1 MSASKLEK
9 NIANLERRM
18 REEFKAELAQGLK
31 VQSIRLDA
39 FEAQLQRL
47 QPRPA
52 LLQDVNQDEESNK
65 GRAQGEPEQS
75 DLVPVVPV
83 VREAWAED
91 AEAQEVAV
99 TSAETD
105 PMEPVAFLETSWNLV
120 LVLGYTGAGW
130 CDVVIACLL
139 FLASVATQAF
149 FSWILLSPEFQG
161 DPFSLQ
167 IEIATAWRRSVAHD
181 SMHVDLAQTSLIS
194 RVCNDDGALILSTD
208 QASLIRQIN
217 SFLGYQKSTDFDQ
230 EDASRTGV
238 LLAMLC
244 ILLWCLYISNEFRT
258 IWLSLEAVAQL
269 PLKRRTDFHDGR
281 FKAMSWPRFCAYFL
295 LRLLRAAISGALLY
309 AGILWLGATTSISDL
324 IVNAVA
330 LGAVLSVDEMVFAAL
345 MPKKLQIKIQD
356 LEAIKI
362 RYSRCRSQVEA
373 VCIML
378 ALGGV
383 LAWSY
388 VYIVNPLAQ
397 DMETVKRAYCF
408 GNQDFVVGMNE
419 DIQLVFGIRTI
430 PHANV
435 SGRTLSQLA
444 VENYIYQ
451 EPSMPA
457 DYISFQSDVQRFDR
471 MVLQTMEE
479 SATGFAYCKDLDT
492 LYILDQPDEEIV
504 NEFVDLYR
512 PYFWSAAAVLNE
524 PRNSTCLDMV
534 SHCNDAEARMLRQ
547 VCGVTCGCADPR
559 SYPVYKVPHKG
570 CSRNCLSNAASP
582 EQPIC
587 EDIENGAMWKQ
598 FWDGYPTV
606 LSSEIG
612 VMLDYNSTLGQWVL
626 QLIGAMQEF
635 GCAALAFHP
644 ELAKEPV
651 TQQRWCDGIA
661 VRELTPAQVR
671 RLLHVFSDGLVDIVS
686 KLGKPASTP
695 TRKCAMKEWV
705 LEFQELPTGPH
716 SSFRDALAA
725 RGYEGA
731 LFLGPGQE
739 KVGVGLFWQRE
750 RASMVDTFPKDQV
763 VPCGMETGSYGN
775 VDLKE
780 AGLRDMD
787 RRLAGF
793 VKLTVDEL
801 PTLLCGTHLMT
812 GSRDKEGKIRQQ
824 ELVTIADLM
833 KAWADP
839 GAGVIL
845 CGDFNVN
852 SRGFLEEH
860 IWEGTGYVRDSDTK
874 ANRFCWQRSG
884 ASPLILRDAFDSC
897 YGDEACSSTRT
908 GTRLETIDYIFFD
921 EEAYTLLDSSKL
933 RCPEQP
939 MPNAEEPS
947 DHIPVCGIAA
957 DPVQNVSQLSLAAV
971 VVSACVRRGEVAAV
985 GGWSTSLRVKQ
996 APLRFLLAPLRL
1008 QHTLSAVQ
1016 DVAAVLE
1023 VGAGG
1028 PERQGQTEDAF
1039 QPEPATS
1046 KEEKALKVHSSR
1058 SSVSVMFLELD
1069 LDVAAPVL
1077 HWEEHLEEAFI
1088 LRFGRV
1094 RLRTVENNREPE
1106 LRVPEPAEFPVAAM
1120 GCAMAAPAAWCLFE
1134 DAGIV
1139 LGHGDVLTFGKV
1151 ALQLQRST
1159 EGHYE
1164 LAAGIGGIEGSL
1176 HTELSR
1182 RVAKLSEAL
1191 QALVT
1196 EALEDRAAIE
1206 ALRRL
1211 REASQPR
1218 RSRFYSAWE
1227 KFEMLGPMQEKSA
1240 NRSGGDVEEEDTGA
1254 VLSPMTEEAFSGYGV
1269 NAPCAPAF
1277 VSTVLHLQSASL
1289 RIFEQ
1294 RPRGTQSHAVAHAS
1308 LEGVHFRV
1316 QLFRERAA
1324 ASLLFTSLQLQ
1335 AASLTLQSRRLL
1347 TPRATGG
1354 VLLDSSALVPL
1365 RAEGCEPL
1373 FGVKLQQLAVLYRQ
1387 RDSDALLQLLRSV
1400 LRPLQAAEGAGSSQR
1415 PSVSSLDQQQVA
1427 ETFGLEAKWKC
1438 PLFRCWIG
1446 APKVFLPTDP
1456 TLRRRRSLGEARCG
1470 HLEEQNGVVDFKAMP
1485 GEEFIVIDFGHV
1497 NLQRTTQSLETLDL
1511 KLCEVDL
1518 RMAGKTGKLT
1528 SVLQLPE
1535 TKASKG
1541 ATPTTIRVDATLR
1554 QGREG
1559 TRFEASLQPSG
1570 GEQLQIVLG
1579 RSDLTRILDVLAE
1592 NRSYASFVE
1601 EATEVDDSA
1610 QEESEASSFVSARET
1625 HSARTR
1631 SLEAVPSPAPVQ
1643 ASVRARTLATLRS
1656 ASQLPDLQPKK
1667 WPSGETS
1674 QDSAGQPFTL
1684 QWSNPAVLL
1693 IRVQFTESAP
1703 VAALAL
1709 QGSCIFAKLDPDL
1722 QLEVSCRS
1730 VDIEDLRLRSQN
1742 ADKSVLC
1749 GSSFVLA
1756 WRSEAG
1762 QRSALSIRLNR
1773 ATLQV
1778 LPMLFA
1784 DLATWGI
1791 SAWRLCAWAQCPCE
1805 PEQRLPWDASEL
1817 RPLGVA
1823 SLLIEVELQSASF
1836 RLPTAWA
1843 AQQDYF
1849 EFCGSPRENGA
1860 VFSASLL
1867 SCEAGLELTRIALE
1881 SCKVQRCDA
1890 QVPSAVLCSDFGLS
1904 AAGRTWNLAP
1914 RRSGLILRPVAL
1926 QPFDLRISTQDIGA
1940 LLAAASS
1947 LARAEAPSAE
1957 PIEELLLRDPHAPTA
1972 PSSWCL
1978 ELDGMV
1984 GRGEGSRTKQ
1994 VIDLQILD
2002 DRQPG
2007 KLLDVRIGLPSIH
2020 TEIRTAT
2027 GQASSLLLRTQMLE
2041 LEVESYNRNLRVMEP
2056 VVLPI
2061 RLDAEYEVLQGTSS
2075 FRVSSREKLHLVITP
2090 IFIRLVMQLQDELA
2104 ADVPTA
2110 QRQSAYL
2117 PLITGL
2123 NLTGTACEVAAGCTC
2138 IKLPAAKEV
2147 PLDALLYEDSAELR
2161 SSEGDPAL
2169 PLRLARVQGIK
2180 SCAKV
2185 VPVPRSYSRLSD
2197 HAPENGEVMEVPQ
2210 PLPVDASCLGF
2221 PEGAG
2226 AKPGDGDGDCL
2237 AARQAVSLPQSA
2249 LAGSPSG
2256 SMPLALL
2263 QVRPASPA
2271 GALPAETFTWSEPV
2285 PVFFRRHP
2293 EPVVPGRRRST
2304 RSSVTSTESGQGDG
2318 DLFRRCQN
2326 ASGSCPLRFRVVE
2339 EGGRQTLCAE
2349 PPLRLRN
2356 SCPVPL
2362 LLTFEPELHREE
2374 LETVPAGAVRVG
2386 ALAKIFD
2393 GLGGFLAVV
2402 IAAAGDAADAELGG
2416 GGVELCPVRADSN
2429 GFLWWELDGSLRH
2442 IVLPQG
2448 TNAVELRRTEA
2459 GVGFRCLRAAAL
2471 PGRGCQVLQL
2481 GPREPLP
2488 IFELPMAP
2496 TRLSVALIGLGNE
2509 RSEWSLPL
2517 RLPSL
2522 MQQGELPVQRWSS
2535 SSFEV
2540 RSCHLPAEEVL
2551 EVRWARAIFP
2561 LIARRSAPETEVVI
2575 GARRWFVNS
2584 TTLPIQLTLPD
2595 GSALPHL
2602 TAGATLLAH
2611 PLHEADAAEAQSC
2624 LQRVC
2629 GLRGSDPDLSS
2640 TISLAF
2646 GRDCVNV
2653 QLPGA
2658 GGFEDVFFP
2667 SGEDCV
2673 LREEGIA
2680 LAMTFGLDC
2689 SLVSLV
2695 PALVV
2700 FNCSPQQVG
2709 FLWNGQAP
2717 AQAEWLNAGQRKA
2730 LRVPMELSEES
2741 SRSLLLP
2748 VARDAAPERPK
2759 LQVLVNTQH
2768 NELLISPP
2776 FAVDRAAA
2784 GCSAAMSLPSSA
2796 RPELCRVAVDEAFGA
2811 VAVSVAG
2818 RECCH
2823 RLTCEEGLE
2832 AYVDTAP
2839 ADVARSGGSIYFGVA
2854 EPFESSPSVVLV
2866 LQRPGPGIARVDV
2879 GLSRN
2884 NTQAIPAT
2892 SSLGVPARVDVS
2904 VKEHVATVF
2913 VSLGHGRVDEE
2924 AAQSETLHELQ
2935 LGGLTLSLAEAPG
2948 LQEGLLMGYSPETIS
2963 VALDGFQVRLRRF
2976 ANDSEEFKIRIDAV
2990 QVDLRPKKARDPQP
3004 LVLLASIPRRR
3015 ALPFLRWSSLRRACS
3030 DPAEWRFGLCRLDL
3044 GPAEVTVTEA
3054 VWQEVGRFLDQA
3066 ASGPRGLG
3074 PQEVAARVGKELPAV
3089 PPTSGQ
3095 RLQVEQFSVEAVSLK
3110 VWCSLYLPE
3119 ATFLPAAFRAA
3130 VEFLGLGTETLVVE
3144 GAKVRVAAQ
3153 PWLVGRGGRHLVGS
3167 VSSVLD
3173 SLSRAYLPQV
3183 RRSIFSLV
3191 ANSNA
3196 ALGGLLGLRCWR
3208 RLFGCARRQ
3217 TVRSV
3222 RPELCALGADGAV
3235 RAADGRGAEGSWL
3248 SQVDGSIAANPPE
3261 TTCGRFVG
3269 CLRRCCRRRG

>member
-1 MSASKLEK
+1 MLQT
-9 NIANLERRM
+9 IGAN
-18 REEFKAELAQGLK
+18 QVHG
-31 VQSIRLDA
+31 S
-39 FEAQLQRL
+39 
-47 QPRPA
+47 
-52 LLQDVNQDEESNK
+52 
-65 GRAQGEPEQS
+65 
-75 DLVPVVPV
+75 
-83 VREAWAED
+83 
-91 AEAQEVAV
+91 
-99 TSAETD
+99 
-105 PMEPVAFLETSWNLV
+105 
-120 LVLGYTGAGW
+120 
-130 CDVVIACLL
+130 
-139 FLASVATQAF
+139 
-149 FSWILLSPEFQG
+149 
-161 DPFSLQ
+161 
-167 IEIATAWRRSVAHD
+167 
-181 SMHVDLAQTSLIS
+181 
-194 RVCNDDGALILSTD
+194 
-208 QASLIRQIN
+208 
-217 SFLGYQKSTDFDQ
+217 
-230 EDASRTGV
+230 
-238 LLAMLC
+238 
-244 ILLWCLYISNEFRT
+244 
-258 IWLSLEAVAQL
+258 WLSDRHNSK
-269 PLKRRTDFHDGR
+269 P
-281 FKAMSWPRFCAYFL
+281 
-295 LRLLRAAISGALLY
+295 SGC
-309 AGILWLGATTSISDL
+309 
-324 IVNAVA
+324 
-330 LGAVLSVDEMVFAAL
+330 E
-345 MPKKLQIKIQD
+345 
-356 LEAIKI
+356 
-362 RYSRCRSQVEA
+362 SQWTN
-373 VCIML
+373 
-378 ALGGV
+378 G
-383 LAWSY
+383 
-388 VYIVNPLAQ
+388 Q
-397 DMETVKRAYCF
+397 
-408 GNQDFVVGMNE
+408 
-419 DIQLVFGIRTI
+419 
-430 PHANV
+430 
-435 SGRTLSQLA
+435 
-444 VENYIYQ
+444 
-451 EPSMPA
+451 
-457 DYISFQSDVQRFDR
+457 
-471 MVLQTMEE
+471 
-479 SATGFAYCKDLDT
+479 CK
-492 LYILDQPDEEIV
+492 
-504 NEFVDLYR
+504 
-512 PYFWSAAAVLNE
+512 
-524 PRNSTCLDMV
+524 
-534 SHCNDAEARMLRQ
+534 
-547 VCGVTCGCADPR
+547 
-559 SYPVYKVPHKG
+559 
-570 CSRNCLSNAASP
+570 
-582 EQPIC
+582 
-587 EDIENGAMWKQ
+587 
-598 FWDGYPTV
+598 
-606 LSSEIG
+606 
-612 VMLDYNSTLGQWVL
+612 
-626 QLIGAMQEF
+626 
-635 GCAALAFHP
+635 
-644 ELAKEPV
+644 
-651 TQQRWCDGIA
+651 
-661 VRELTPAQVR
+661 
-671 RLLHVFSDGLVDIVS
+671 
-686 KLGKPASTP
+686 
-695 TRKCAMKEWV
+695 
-705 LEFQELPTGPH
+705 
-716 SSFRDALAA
+716 
-725 RGYEGA
+725 
-731 LFLGPGQE
+731 
-739 KVGVGLFWQRE
+739 
-750 RASMVDTFPKDQV
+750 
-763 VPCGMETGSYGN
+763 
-775 VDLKE
+775 
-780 AGLRDMD
+780 
-787 RRLAGF
+787 
-793 VKLTVDEL
+793 
-801 PTLLCGTHLMT
+801 
-812 GSRDKEGKIRQQ
+812 
-824 ELVTIADLM
+824 
-833 KAWADP
+833 
-839 GAGVIL
+839 
-845 CGDFNVN
+845 
-852 SRGFLEEH
+852 
-860 IWEGTGYVRDSDTK
+860 
-874 ANRFCWQRSG
+874 
-884 ASPLILRDAFDSC
+884 
-897 YGDEACSSTRT
+897 
-908 GTRLETIDYIFFD
+908 
-921 EEAYTLLDSSKL
+921 
-933 RCPEQP
+933 
-939 MPNAEEPS
+939 
-947 DHIPVCGIAA
+947 
-957 DPVQNVSQLSLAAV
+957 
-971 VVSACVRRGEVAAV
+971 
-985 GGWSTSLRVKQ
+985 

-1028 PERQGQTEDAF
+1028 PEREGQTEDAF
-1039 QPEPATS
+1039 QPEPTS
-1046 KEEKALKVHSSR
+1046 EEKAQELKVNSNG
-1058 SSVSVMFLELD
+1058 SVSVMSLELD

-1094 RLRTVENNREPE
+1094 RVRTVENSLEPE
-1106 LRVPEPAEFPVAAM
+1106 LRVPEPAEFPVAAV
-1120 GCAMAAPAAWCLFE
+1120 GCATAAPAAWCLFE

-1139 LGHGDVLTFGKV
+1139 LGHSDVLTFGKV

-1159 EGHYE
+1159 EGHYQ

-1182 RVAKLSEAL
+1182 RIANLSEAM

-1218 RSRFYSAWE
+1218 RSRFYSAAWE
-1227 KFEMLGPMQEKSA
+1227 KIEMLGPMQEKTA
-1240 NRSGGDVEEEDTGA
+1240 KRSGDDVEEEDAGA
-1254 VLSPMTEEAFSGYGV
+1254 VLPPMTEEEAFAGYGV

-1289 RIFEQ
+1289 RIFAQ
-1294 RPRGTQSHAVAHAS
+1294 RPRGTQSRAVAHAS

-1316 QLFRERAA
+1316 QLFRERTA

-1354 VLLDSSALVPL
+1354 VLLESSALVPL
-1365 RAEGCEPL
+1365 QTEGLAPL
-1373 FGVKLQQLAVLYRQ
+1373 FGVKLQQLAVLFRQ
-1387 RDSDALLQLLRSV
+1387 RDSDALVDLLRSV
-1400 LRPLQAAEGAGSSQR
+1400 WRPLQAAEGAGSSQR
-1415 PSVSSLDQQQVA
+1415 PSVSSQNDPPAPAAAEAEAEAEVA
-1427 ETFGLEAKWKC
+1427 PRRADFGIAKWKR

-1456 TLRRRRSLGEARCG
+1456 TVLRRRRSLGVEASRCG
-1470 HLEEQNGVVDFKAMP
+1470 HLEEHKGVVDFRAMP

-1497 NLQRTTQSLETLDL
+1497 NLQRTTQSLETLDV

-1518 RMAGKTGKLT
+1518 RMAGKTGKLA

-1535 TKASKG
+1535 TEASKG

-1554 QGREG
+1554 QGEEG

-1570 GEQLQIVLG
+1570 GEQLEIVLG
-1579 RSDLTRILDVLAE
+1579 RGDLTRILDVLAE

-1601 EATEVDDSA
+1601 EATEVDSE

-1656 ASQLPDLQPKK
+1656 ASQLPDLPPKK
-1667 WPSGETS
+1667 WGPSGETS

-1722 QLEVSCRS
+1722 QLEVCCRS
-1730 VDIEDLRLRSQN
+1730 VDIEDLRLRSRN

-1791 SAWRLCAWAQCPCE
+1791 SAWRLCAWAQCPPE
-1805 PEQRLPWDASEL
+1805 PEQSQRLSWDVSEL

-1836 RLPTAWA
+1836 RLPTDWA

-1914 RRSGLILRPVAL
+1914 RRSGLILRPVEL
-1926 QPFDLRISTQDIGA
+1926 QPFDLRISTKDIGA

-1947 LARAEAPSAE
+1947 LASAEAPSAE

-1972 PSSWCL
+1972 LTSWCL

-1984 GRGEGSRTKQ
+1984 GRGDRSHTKQ
-1994 VIDLQILD
+1994 VIDLQVLD
-2002 DRQPG
+2002 GRQPG

-2020 TEIRTAT
+2020 TEIRTVT
-2027 GQASSLLLRTQMLE
+2027 DQASRLLLRAQMLE

-2061 RLDAEYEVLQGTSS
+2061 RLDAEYDVLQGTSS
-2075 FRVSSREKLHLVITP
+2075 FRVNSREKLHLVITP
-2090 IFIRLVMQLQDELA
+2090 VFIRLVMQLQDELA
-2104 ADVPTA
+2104 ADAPTPE
-2110 QRQSAYL
+2110 RKSAYL

-2123 NLTGTACEVAAGCTC
+2123 NLTGTACEVAAGPTC
-2138 IKLPAAKEV
+2138 IQLPAAKEM
-2147 PLDALLYEDSAELR
+2147 PLDALLSEDSAELR
-2161 SSEGDPAL
+2161 SLGDPAL
-2169 PLRLARVQGIK
+2169 PLRLHLSRCLTAPFMAEPRSWPCGDAELIAQLGQNPSGSMGQRLLVTSRVCFANLTDVTLQWRLLRPG
-2180 SCAKV
+2180 
-2185 VPVPRSYSRLSD
+2185 SYSRLSD
-2197 HAPENGEVMEVPQ
+2197 HAPELGEVMEVRPR
-2210 PLPVDASCLGF
+2210 PLPVAASCLGF
-2221 PEGAG
+2221 PEGTGDALPP
-2226 AKPGDGDGDCL
+2226 PGEGGDGDCL
-2237 AARQAVSLPQSA
+2237 LGAKQAVSLPQTVVA
-2249 LAGSPSG
+2249 AAPS
-2256 SMPLALL
+2256 SSVPLALL

-2271 GALPAETFTWSEPV
+2271 GALPAEMFTWSDPV
-2285 PVFFRRHP
+2285 PVFLRRHP

-2304 RSSVTSTESGQGDG
+2304 RSSVTSTDSGQGDG
-2318 DLFRRCQN
+2318 ELFRRCQN
-2326 ASGSCPLRFRVVE
+2326 VSGSCPLRFRLVE

-2356 SCPVPL
+2356 GCPVPL
-2362 LLTFEPELHREE
+2362 LLSFEPELHREE
-2374 LETVPAGAVRVG
+2374 LETVPAGAVRIG

-2393 GLGGFLAVV
+2393 GLGGFLAVA

-2416 GGVELCPVRADSN
+2416 GGVELCPVRADAN

-2496 TRLSVALIGLGNE
+2496 TRLSVALLGLGNE

-2517 RLPSL
+2517 RLP

-2561 LIARRSAPETEVVI
+2561 LLARRSAPETEVVI

-2602 TAGATLLAH
+2602 TGAGATLLAH
-2611 PLHEADAAEAQSC
+2611 PHHEADAAEAQSC

-2646 GRDCVNV
+2646 GRDCVKV
-2653 QLPGA
+2653 QLPGV

-2680 LAMTFGLDC
+2680 LSMTFGLDC
-2689 SLVSLV
+2689 SLISLV

-2709 FLWNGQAP
+2709 FLWCGQAP

-2730 LRVPMELSEES
+2730 LRAPTELSEES

-2759 LQVLVNTQH
+2759 LQVLVNSQRD
-2768 NELLISPP
+2768 ELLISPP

-2796 RPELCRVAVDEAFGA
+2796 RPEPCRVAVDEAFGA
-2811 VAVSVAG
+2811 VAVSVGG
-2818 RECCH
+2818 RERCH

-2866 LQRPGPGIARVDV
+2866 LQRPGPGIARVTI
-2879 GLSRN
+2879 GLGRN
-2884 NTQAIPAT
+2884 NTQAIPAN

-2904 VKEHVATVF
+2904 VKEHVATVC
-2913 VSLGHGRVDEE
+2913 VSLGHGRVEEE

-2976 ANDSEEFKIRIDAV
+2976 ANDSEEFKVRIDAV

-3004 LVLLASIPRRR
+3004 RVLLASIPRRR

-3030 DPAEWRFGLCRLDL
+3030 DPAEWRLGLCRLGL

-3066 ASGPRGLG
+3066 CSGPRGLG
-3074 PQEVAARVGKELPAV
+3074 PQEVAARVGKELPAL
-3089 PPTSGQ
+3089 PPKSGQ
-3095 RLQVEQFSVEAVSLK
+3095 RLQLEQFSVEAVSLK

-3119 ATFLPAAFRAA
+3119 ATFLPAALRSA

-3248 SQVDGSIAANPPE
+3248 SQVDGSIAANQPE
-3261 TTCGRFVG
+3261 TTCGRLVRCF
-3269 CLRRCCRRRG
+3269 RRCCPRRG

>member
-1 MSASKLEK
+1 
-9 NIANLERRM
+9 
-18 REEFKAELAQGLK
+18 
-31 VQSIRLDA
+31 
-39 FEAQLQRL
+39 
-47 QPRPA
+47 
-52 LLQDVNQDEESNK
+52 
-65 GRAQGEPEQS
+65 
-75 DLVPVVPV
+75 
-83 VREAWAED
+83 
-91 AEAQEVAV
+91 
-99 TSAETD
+99 
-105 PMEPVAFLETSWNLV
+105 
-120 LVLGYTGAGW
+120 
-130 CDVVIACLL
+130 
-139 FLASVATQAF
+139 
-149 FSWILLSPEFQG
+149 
-161 DPFSLQ
+161 
-167 IEIATAWRRSVAHD
+167 
-181 SMHVDLAQTSLIS
+181 
-194 RVCNDDGALILSTD
+194 
-208 QASLIRQIN
+208 
-217 SFLGYQKSTDFDQ
+217 
-230 EDASRTGV
+230 
-238 LLAMLC
+238 
-244 ILLWCLYISNEFRT
+244 
-258 IWLSLEAVAQL
+258 
-269 PLKRRTDFHDGR
+269 
-281 FKAMSWPRFCAYFL
+281 
-295 LRLLRAAISGALLY
+295 
-309 AGILWLGATTSISDL
+309 
-324 IVNAVA
+324 
-330 LGAVLSVDEMVFAAL
+330 
-345 MPKKLQIKIQD
+345 
-356 LEAIKI
+356 
-362 RYSRCRSQVEA
+362 
-373 VCIML
+373 
-378 ALGGV
+378 
-383 LAWSY
+383 
-388 VYIVNPLAQ
+388 
-397 DMETVKRAYCF
+397 
-408 GNQDFVVGMNE
+408 
-419 DIQLVFGIRTI
+419 
-430 PHANV
+430 
-435 SGRTLSQLA
+435 
-444 VENYIYQ
+444 
-451 EPSMPA
+451 
-457 DYISFQSDVQRFDR
+457 
-471 MVLQTMEE
+471 
-479 SATGFAYCKDLDT
+479 
-492 LYILDQPDEEIV
+492 
-504 NEFVDLYR
+504 
-512 PYFWSAAAVLNE
+512 
-524 PRNSTCLDMV
+524 
-534 SHCNDAEARMLRQ
+534 
-547 VCGVTCGCADPR
+547 
-559 SYPVYKVPHKG
+559 
-570 CSRNCLSNAASP
+570 
-582 EQPIC
+582 
-587 EDIENGAMWKQ
+587 
-598 FWDGYPTV
+598 
-606 LSSEIG
+606 
-612 VMLDYNSTLGQWVL
+612 
-626 QLIGAMQEF
+626 
-635 GCAALAFHP
+635 
-644 ELAKEPV
+644 
-651 TQQRWCDGIA
+651 
-661 VRELTPAQVR
+661 
-671 RLLHVFSDGLVDIVS
+671 
-686 KLGKPASTP
+686 
-695 TRKCAMKEWV
+695 
-705 LEFQELPTGPH
+705 
-716 SSFRDALAA
+716 
-725 RGYEGA
+725 
-731 LFLGPGQE
+731 
-739 KVGVGLFWQRE
+739 
-750 RASMVDTFPKDQV
+750 
-763 VPCGMETGSYGN
+763 
-775 VDLKE
+775 
-780 AGLRDMD
+780 
-787 RRLAGF
+787 
-793 VKLTVDEL
+793 
-801 PTLLCGTHLMT
+801 
-812 GSRDKEGKIRQQ
+812 
-824 ELVTIADLM
+824 
-833 KAWADP
+833 
-839 GAGVIL
+839 
-845 CGDFNVN
+845 
-852 SRGFLEEH
+852 
-860 IWEGTGYVRDSDTK
+860 
-874 ANRFCWQRSG
+874 
-884 ASPLILRDAFDSC
+884 
-897 YGDEACSSTRT
+897 
-908 GTRLETIDYIFFD
+908 
-921 EEAYTLLDSSKL
+921 
-933 RCPEQP
+933 
-939 MPNAEEPS
+939 
-947 DHIPVCGIAA
+947 
-957 DPVQNVSQLSLAAV
+957 
-971 VVSACVRRGEVAAV
+971 
-985 GGWSTSLRVKQ
+985 
-996 APLRFLLAPLRL
+996 
-1008 QHTLSAVQ
+1008 
-1016 DVAAVLE
+1016 
-1023 VGAGG
+1023 
-1028 PERQGQTEDAF
+1028 
-1039 QPEPATS
+1039 
-1046 KEEKALKVHSSR
+1046 
-1058 SSVSVMFLELD
+1058 
-1069 LDVAAPVL
+1069 
-1077 HWEEHLEEAFI
+1077 
-1088 LRFGRV
+1088 
-1094 RLRTVENNREPE
+1094 
-1106 LRVPEPAEFPVAAM
+1106 
-1120 GCAMAAPAAWCLFE
+1120 MAAPAAWCLFE

-1159 EGHYE
+1159 EGHYQ
-1164 LAAGIGGIEGSL
+1164 LATGIGGIEGSL

-1182 RVAKLSEAL
+1182 RIANLSEAV
-1191 QALVT
+1191 QALVA

-1240 NRSGGDVEEEDTGA
+1240 NRSGGDVEEEDAGP
-1254 VLSPMTEEAFSGYGV
+1254 VLSPLTEEAFSGYGV

-1289 RIFEQ
+1289 RIFAQ
-1294 RPRGTQSHAVAHAS
+1294 GPRGTQSRAVAHAS

-1365 RAEGCEPL
+1365 QPEGCEPL
-1373 FGVKLQQLAVLYRQ
+1373 FGVKLQQLAVLFRQ
-1387 RDSDALLQLLRSV
+1387 RDSDALLELLRSV

-1427 ETFGLEAKWKC
+1427 ETFGLEAKWKR

-1470 HLEEQNGVVDFKAMP
+1470 HLEEQKGVVDFKAMP

-1497 NLQRTTQSLETLDL
+1497 NLQRTTDSLETLDL

-1518 RMAGKTGKLT
+1518 RMAGKTGKLA

-1541 ATPTTIRVDATLR
+1541 ATPTTIRMDATLR

-1592 NRSYASFVE
+1592 NRSYASLIE
-1601 EATEVDDSA
+1601 DATEVDDSA

-1674 QDSAGQPFTL
+1674 QDSSGQPFTL

-1784 DLATWGI
+1784 DLATWGV
-1791 SAWRLCAWAQCPCE
+1791 SAWRLCAWAQCPPE
-1805 PEQRLPWDASEL
+1805 PEQRLPWDLSEL

-1836 RLPTAWA
+1836 RLPTAWS

-1914 RRSGLILRPVAL
+1914 RRSGLILRPVEL

-1947 LARAEAPSAE
+1947 LASAEAPSAE

-1972 PSSWCL
+1972 PTSWCL

-2020 TEIRTAT
+2020 AEIRTAT
-2027 GQASSLLLRTQMLE
+2027 GQAASLLLRTQMLE

-2090 IFIRLVMQLQDELA
+2090 TFIRLVMQLQDELA

-2123 NLTGTACEVAAGCTC
+2123 NLTGTACQVAAGSTC
-2138 IKLPAAKEV
+2138 IRLPAAKEV
-2147 PLDALLYEDSAELR
+2147 PLDALLSEDRAELR
-2161 SSEGDPAL
+2161 SLGDPAL
-2169 PLRLARVQGIK
+2169 PLRFE
-2180 SCAKV
+2180 AKNFKFNGADTA
-2185 VPVPRSYSRLSD
+2185 VPRLCGQNPFAKTPLHPWDSVSSVCFANLTDVTLQWRLLRPGSYSRFSD
-2197 HAPENGEVMEVPQ
+2197 HAPENGEVMEATETVTAWGQ
-2210 PLPVDASCLGF
+2210 GCD
-2221 PEGAG
+2221 
-2226 AKPGDGDGDCL
+2226 PGSMNEL
-2237 AARQAVSLPQSA
+2237 RQAVSLPQTA
-2249 LAGSPSG
+2249 LAAAPSG

-2285 PVFFRRHP
+2285 PVFLRRHP

-2326 ASGSCPLRFRVVE
+2326 ASGSCPLRFRLVE

-2356 SCPVPL
+2356 GCPVPL

-2374 LETVPAGAVRVG
+2374 LETIPAGAVRVG

-2393 GLGGFLAVV
+2393 GLGGFLAVA

-2496 TRLSVALIGLGNE
+2496 TRLSVALIGVGNE

-2646 GRDCVNV
+2646 GRDCVKV

-2658 GGFEDVFFP
+2658 GGFEDVCFP

-2700 FNCSPQQVG
+2700 FNCSSQQVG
-2709 FLWNGQAP
+2709 FLWYGQAP

-2759 LQVLVNTQH
+2759 LQVLVNAKH
-2768 NELLISPP
+2768 DELLISPP

-2818 RECCH
+2818 RERCH

-2948 LQEGLLMGYSPETIS
+2948 LKEGLLMGYSPETIS
-2963 VALDGFQVRLRRF
+2963 IALDGFQVRLRRF

-3004 LVLLASIPRRR
+3004 RVLLASIPRRR

-3089 PPTSGQ
+3089 PPKSGQ

-3119 ATFLPAAFRAA
+3119 ATFLPAALRSA

-3261 TTCGRFVG
+3261 TTCGRFVRSFSQEQHVTCG
-3269 CLRRCCRRRG
+3269 LMMRF